1 MLHGCCLPLPA
12 PHACAQALA
21 GASRGPRGAW
31 RENWRTR
38 ALQGQPVGSIASGG
52 EHSVAALRAG
62 GAVSWGWG
70 RYGNLGDGTRV
81 DRTLPTQVPPGRKAP
96 LNPRP

>member
-1 MLHGCCLPLPA
+1 MAALCHFLFPMPVHK
-12 PHACAQALA
+12 PWWVSQA
-21 GASRGPRGAW
+21 GRGAERW
-31 RENWRTR
+31 RAR

-81 DRTLPTQVPPGRKAP
+81 DRTLPTQVPPGRGPP

>member
-1 MLHGCCLPLPA
+1 MP
-12 PHACAQALA
+12 
-21 GASRGPRGAW
+21 
-31 RENWRTR
+31 ER
-38 ALQGQPVGSIASGG
+38 ALQGQPMGSIAAGG

-81 DRTLPTQVPPGRKAP
+81 DRMLPTQVPPGCWAP
-96 LNPRP
+96 SKP